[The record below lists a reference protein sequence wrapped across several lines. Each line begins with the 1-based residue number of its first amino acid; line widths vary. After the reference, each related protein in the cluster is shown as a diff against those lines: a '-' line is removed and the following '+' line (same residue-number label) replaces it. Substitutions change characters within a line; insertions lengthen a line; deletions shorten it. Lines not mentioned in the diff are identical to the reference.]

1 MQTLIFDIEADDLLY
16 RATKVWCIVGYMEE
30 TNTYHIFHTPLDNG
44 EKVVYPKNSIIYS
57 IEEYISLLSSSYLVG
72 HNIISYDLALLNKLY
87 SFSYSVGPS
96 KIADTVVMSRLSY
109 PDRDGHS
116 LRDWGEKFKF
126 PKGDHKDFSCFSQ
139 EMLDYCIRDIDITRR
154 VYKYLLEE
162 MSDWDWSASL
172 QLEYAMQALQVKQE
186 IHGVLFNQQAARELV
201 TTINK
206 EIEEIEQTVIPQI
219 PKKLVDLGE
228 VRKPFLKSGEYAA
241 ITLRWLDGQDN
252 VGN

>member
-1 MQTLIFDIEADDLLY
+1 MQTLIFDIEADNLLY
-16 RATKVWCIVGYMEE
+16 SATKIWCIVGYIEE

-44 EKVVYPKNSIIYS
+44 EKVVYPKNSVIY
-57 IEEYISLLSSSYLVG
+57 IENTNSEGEYLYLLSSSYLVG
-72 HNIISYDLALLNKLY
+72 HNIIGYDLPLLDKLY
-87 SFSYSVGPS
+87 SFTYSVDPS

-109 PDRDGHS
+109 PDRDCHS
-116 LRDWGEKFKF
+116 LASFGDKFKF
-126 PKGDHKDFSCFSQ
+126 PKGDHKDFSRFSQ

-186 IHGVLFNQQAARELV
+186 MHGVLFNQQAARGLV

-206 EIEEIEQTVIPQI
+206 EIEEIEATVIPQI

-228 VRKPFLKSGEYAA
+228 VRKPFLKSGQLAA
-241 ITLRWLDGQDN
+241 ITLRWLDG
-252 VGN
+252 